1 MKNHAI
7 SNITYNILT
16 IEGNYVPNWVM
27 TFERLFL
34 NDIKDGEDFEFV
46 YALGEISEKVMRL
59 KVGESFQFNA
69 NRDIAMKNGAIIRMT

>member
-46 YALGEISEKVMRL
+46 FALGEISEKVMRL
-59 KVGESFQFNA
+59 
-69 NRDIAMKNGAIIRMT
+69 